1 MTSPSG
7 PGNRQGIPDRDLRLI
22 AVMPLHDITTLYGEP
37 GLRARFAIEAERLA
51 SPADREKAG
60 KALQLAARLHAQDTR
75 QREPYI
81 NHLLR
86 VALRILVHYDVADVD
101 ITCAALL
108 HDTVEDHA
116 ADLAASGRRGAF
128 AVLAADFGDRTAS
141 LVEAVTNPVYVRGRG
156 TRDEQYREHVAA
168 SLGACPDARVIKVSD
183 FTDNGVGIL
192 HTSGPKAV
200 RLAGKYAPLV
210 PVLAELIGRPDTP
223 LSPVVKA
230 RVLEQ
235 LRAAGE
241 RFRALADLNTG
252 SPVLGAGQDQPAPG
266 PGEDPRS

>member
-1 MTSPSG
+1 M
-7 PGNRQGIPDRDLRLI
+7 
-22 AVMPLHDITTLYGEP
+22 
-37 GLRARFAIEAERLA
+37 
-51 SPADREKAG
+51 K
-60 KALQLAARLHAQDTR
+60 
-75 QREPYI
+75 
-81 NHLLR
+81 
-86 VALRILVHYDVADVD
+86 
-101 ITCAALL
+101 
-108 HDTVEDHA
+108 DHA

-183 FTDNGVGIL
+183 FTDNGVGII
-192 HTSGPKAV
+192 HTSGPKAI

-252 SPVLGAGQDQPAPG
+252 SPVLGAGQDQPATG

>member
-7 PGNRQGIPDRDLRLI
+7 PDNGPDIPDSDLRLI
-22 AVMPLHDITTLYGEP
+22 AVMPLHDITALYGEP

-75 QREPYI
+75 QREPYL
-81 NHLLR
+81 NHVLR
-86 VALRILVHYDVADVD
+86 VALRILVHYNVADVD

-116 ADLAASGRRGAF
+116 ADLSASGRRGAF
-128 AVLAADFGDRTAS
+128 AVLAADFGDRTAR

-156 TRDEQYREHVAA
+156 TKDEQYRAHVAA
-168 SLGACPDARVIKVSD
+168 SLEACPDARVIKVSD
-183 FTDNGVGIL
+183 FTDNGVGII

-200 RLAGKYAPLV
+200 RLAAKYAPLV
-210 PVLAELIGRPDTP
+210 PVLAEFVGRADTP
-223 LSPVVKA
+223 LSLVVKA

-241 RFRALADLNTG
+241 RFRVRANLNTG
-252 SPVLGAGQDQPAPG
+252 SPVLGAGQDQPTPS
-266 PGEDPRS
+266 PGEGPRS